1 MSFSPRLGRN
11 LLIEWCVWRCVSLKA
26 LPTHTAPFPRPHPP
40 FVCTGFTPT
49 SFNICFA
56 CAIKLCHRQKRENL
70 KGSRA
75 GAPALPPPPPPPPT
89 PHWGKAERGLSRKP
103 LLFFFIYLWVTEK
116 GAVVITTSV
125 PPPHGSNQ
133 RSANIKG
140 AHGKCMSTGWLRDL
154 LHASYT
160 DWKKKKEDNI
170 WPFFHFRMWWVG

>member
-1 MSFSPRLGRN
+1 MINFNLYTVTLFKQNGAVIFPAWPSVSYNGSMKSGDSRGRCMSFSPRLGRN

-26 LPTHTAPFPRPHPP
+26 LPTHTAPFPRPHPS

-56 CAIKLCHRQKRENL
+56 CTIKLCHRQKRENL

-75 GAPALPPPPPPPPT
+75 EPPALPPPPPPPPA

-116 GAVVITTSV
+116 GAVVITTPVFFPPV
-125 PPPHGSNQ
+125 PPIRGVQ
-133 RSANIKG
+133 
-140 AHGKCMSTGWLRDL
+140 T
-154 LHASYT
+154 
-160 DWKKKKEDNI
+160 
-170 WPFFHFRMWWVG
+170 